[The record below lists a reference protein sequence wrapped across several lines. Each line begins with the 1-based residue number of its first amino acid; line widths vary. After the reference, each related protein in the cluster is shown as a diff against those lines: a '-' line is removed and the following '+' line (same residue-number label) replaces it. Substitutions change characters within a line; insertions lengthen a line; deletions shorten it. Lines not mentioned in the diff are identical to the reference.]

1 MIAELKAKIKEA
13 TADDPV
19 VTQRDI
25 IVKLTD
31 ESLLLL
37 ALGSRDVLNKAKKLK
52 SPRMHYS
59 VLEKN
64 LALCVQEAF
73 PSCGAVEHDVQMSWM
88 GRKFSG
94 WGFTKIVLL

>member
-1 MIAELKAKIKEA
+1 MIAELKATFKA
-13 TADDPV
+13 TADDV
-19 VTQRDI
+19 FTLRDVI
-25 IVKLTD
+25 LKLTE
-31 ESLLLL
+31 ESLLRL
-37 ALGSRDVLNKAKKLK
+37 ALGSEDVLNKAKKLM

-73 PSCGAVEHDVQMSWM
+73 PSCDAVKHDVQKSWM

>member
-13 TADDPV
+13 TADDQV

-37 ALGSRDVLNKAKKLK
+37 ALGSRDVLNKAKKLM

-59 VLEKN
+59 VLDKN

-73 PSCGAVEHDVQMSWM
+73 PSCDAVEHNVQRSWM

>member
-13 TADDPV
+13 TADDQV

-37 ALGSRDVLNKAKKLK
+37 ALGSRDVLNKAKKLM
-52 SPRMHYS
+52 SPRIHYS
-59 VLEKN
+59 VLENN

-73 PSCGAVEHDVQMSWM
+73 PSCGAVEHDVQKSW
-88 GRKFSG
+88 SHYH
-94 WGFTKIVLL
+94 

>member
-13 TADDPV
+13 TADDQV

-37 ALGSRDVLNKAKKLK
+37 ALGSRDVLNKAKKLM
-52 SPRMHYS
+52 PPPY
-59 VLEKN
+59 
-64 LALCVQEAF
+64 ALL
-73 PSCGAVEHDVQMSWM
+73 GA
-88 GRKFSG
+88 
-94 WGFTKIVLL
+94 